1 MQKKLIDISSIEWA
15 MNEWHNVTATGDGSP
30 VYVKGRLRTPE
41 EAVKAKK
48 DFEEWIQIAKVYDL
62 NTNRGTL

>member
-1 MQKKLIDISSIEWA
+1 MH
-15 MNEWHNVTATGDGSP
+15 EWHDVTATGDGSL
-30 VYVKGRLRTPE
+30 VYVRGRMRTPE

-62 NTNRGTL
+62 NTSRGTL